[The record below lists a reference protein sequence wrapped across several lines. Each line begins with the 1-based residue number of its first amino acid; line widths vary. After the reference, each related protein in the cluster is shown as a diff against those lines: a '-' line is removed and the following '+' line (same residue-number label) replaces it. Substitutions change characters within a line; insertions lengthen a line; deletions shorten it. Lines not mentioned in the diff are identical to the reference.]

1 MKPAYSSSADP
12 FRTLVRHFVRRLF
25 ASEDE
30 QGSSSMGL
38 GLGAVLA
45 ILASPGAFASIF
57 LLDKYSTLL
66 QWLRHIRIDPIR
78 ASVSDEYFFV
88 FLSMTITGLVMVLR
102 WNRLLPDRRDFAN
115 LAILPIPIRSIF
127 LGNFVALF
135 GLAVLFALDVN
146 GVSVFLFP
154 LFVTLSNG
162 TTAAF
167 LGVGVSHLATVLLAS
182 LFSFFAVFAL
192 VGLMMLVVP
201 KRIFAAVSILV
212 RVLLVISLLTEFL
225 SNLFLQLF
233 AGRLPGYAG
242 NYVRL
247 LPSFWFLGIYERMLR
262 IAKPEMA
269 ELGREALLALAAAI
283 VVAILAYMLCY
294 RRYFLRL
301 SETLETI
308 GSGRHALRL
317 HVPEWVAV
325 HLFRSPFEWGCDS
338 FALKVLMRSEQHLMF
353 FGAYLGIGLV
363 MVAQTS
369 VDAMAAGGADPTVP
383 KAGYLAIPLM
393 IAFFILS
400 GLRFVFDIPA
410 ALNAN
415 WVFRTTV
422 EEPKPDPR
430 RIALRFM
437 LLAVLPWEIAV
448 LLPIT
453 NHLFGWETALVHTAV
468 VVALSI
474 LFANI
479 MLVRFRK
486 IPFTCSTQP
495 EVKRL
500 LFRIIGSVFVVL
512 LIVPMLAEIERWMLI
527 NPIRLTGF
535 ALALAGCWYWL
546 YRYRREMLPNETSLT
561 YEDGPPPAFE
571 LLKLA

>member
-1 MKPAYSSSADP
+1 MKPVSPPSPDP
-12 FRTLVRHFVRRLF
+12 FRTLVRHFVRRIF

-30 QGSSSMGL
+30 QGSSSVGL

-66 QWLRHIRIDPIR
+66 QWLRHLRIDPIR

-88 FLSMTITGLVMVLR
+88 VLSMTITGLVMVLR

-115 LAILPIPIRSIF
+115 LAILPIPIRNVF
-127 LGNFVALF
+127 LANFVALF
-135 GLAVLFALDVN
+135 GLALLFAFDVN
-146 GVSVFLFP
+146 AVSMFLFP
-154 LFVTLSNG
+154 LFVNLSDG

-167 LGVGVSHLATVLLAS
+167 LAVGVSHIVTVLLAS

-192 VGLMMLVVP
+192 VGLMMLLVP
-201 KRIFAAVSILV
+201 KRIFGAVSILV
-212 RVLLVISLLTEFL
+212 RVVLVISLLTEFL

-233 AGRLPGYAG
+233 AGRLPGHAG
-242 NYVRL
+242 NYAHF
-247 LPSFWFLGIYERMLR
+247 LPSFWFLGIYERILG

-283 VVAILAYMLCY
+283 VIAIVAYMLCY

-301 SETLETI
+301 AETLETI
-308 GSGRHALRL
+308 GSGHHAFRL
-317 HVPEWVAV
+317 PLPEWLAGR
-325 HLFRSPFEWGCDS
+325 LFRSPFEWACS
-338 FALKVLMRSEQHLMF
+338 SLALKVLLRSEQHLMF

-363 MVAQTS
+363 MVAQTT
-369 VDAMAAGGADPTVP
+369 VDAMAGGADPTVP

-393 IAFFILS
+393 IAFFIVS

-415 WVFRTTV
+415 WVFRITV
-422 EEPKPDPR
+422 EEPKPEPR
-430 RIALRFM
+430 RIAFRFM
-437 LLAVLPWEIAV
+437 LLAVLPLEIAV
-448 LLPIT
+448 LLPVT
-453 NHLFGWETALVHTAV
+453 THLFGWKTALAHTATV
-468 VVALSI
+468 TALTV
-474 LFANI
+474 LFANT

-495 EVKRL
+495 EVKRFL
-500 LFRIIGSVFVVL
+500 IRIIGSLFAVL

-527 NPIRLTGF
+527 NPIRFAGF

-546 YRYRREMLPNETSLT
+546 HRYRREMLPNEKALT
-561 YEDGPPPAFE
+561 YEDGPAPAFE
-571 LLKLA
+571 FLKLA